1 MSKSELRSSGKQRSC
16 DFANGAGERHR
27 FNNIHPQH
35 FCRLISCERENYK
48 SEPIHPI
55 SPSTQLTKIPYKI
68 TGPAIVKILQPIPNT
83 CPSF

>member
-1 MSKSELRSSGKQRSC
+1 MSKRSC
-16 DFANGAGERHR
+16 EAAGSSEAAILRMARVNGIVSTTFTRSILQTDFLK
-27 FNNIHPQH
+27 Q
-35 FCRLISCERENYK
+35 ENHK

>member
-1 MSKSELRSSGKQRSC
+1 MSKRSC
-16 DFANGAGERHR
+16 EAAGSSEAAILRMARVNGIVSTTFTRSISQTDFLLAGNH
-27 FNNIHPQH
+27 
-35 FCRLISCERENYK
+35 K

>member
-1 MSKSELRSSGKQRSC
+1 MSKRSC

-35 FCRLISCERENYK
+35 FCKLISCSQENYK

>member
-1 MSKSELRSSGKQRSC
+1 MSKRSC
-16 DFANGAGERHR
+16 EAAGSSKASILRMARVNGIVSTTFTRSIFQTDFLE
-27 FNNIHPQH
+27 Q
-35 FCRLISCERENYK
+35 ENYK
-48 SEPIHPI
+48 SEPIHPT

>member
-1 MSKSELRSSGKQRSC
+1 MSKRSC
-16 DFANGAGERHR
+16 EAAGNSEAAILRMARVNGIVSTTFTRSILQTDF
-27 FNNIHPQH
+27 
-35 FCRLISCERENYK
+35 LERENHK

>member
-1 MSKSELRSSGKQRSC
+1 MSKRSC

-35 FCRLISCERENYK
+35 FCRLISCSQENQSVRRENYK

>member
-1 MSKSELRSSGKQRSC
+1 MSKRSC
-16 DFANGAGERHR
+16 EAAGSSEAAILRMARVNG
-27 FNNIHPQH
+27 IVQQH
-35 FCRLISCERENYK
+35 SPAAFRRLISCSQENYK